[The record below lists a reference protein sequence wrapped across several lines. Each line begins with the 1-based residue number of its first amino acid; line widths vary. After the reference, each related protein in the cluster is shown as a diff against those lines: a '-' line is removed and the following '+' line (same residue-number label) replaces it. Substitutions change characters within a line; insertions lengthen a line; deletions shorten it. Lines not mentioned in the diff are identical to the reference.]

1 MPDININDSISIEDN
16 IRILPNELK
25 VWINEID
32 KTKYISQNG
41 FQITNILTSQVDK
54 CRFQIRKVE
63 GSDRMDY
70 APTIG
75 QDIQITYQ
83 FEKIF
88 GGVITRVNKYLDTT
102 GILVYDCE
110 CEDYTKFLDR
120 KLVAGTYE
128 NQSVN
133 DIISNINDTYLTDF
147 TINNVN
153 CTSIVDFIAFNYIT
167 VSKALAKL
175 ADLVHFDWYVDY
187 DKGIHFCSKTDNSA
201 PFDLLDTDGSYNIN
215 TLKIKQDNSQVRNS
229 IYVRGGEYLA
239 DTFTT
244 EIKADGIQ
252 NIYHIP
258 YKYKDLSCTLSG
270 QPLSVGL
277 DYIDSANDYD
287 VLWSYQ
293 EKILKWKDA
302 DKPSNAA
309 IIRVGGKPYL
319 PVRLKTKNT
328 VSINTMA
335 DLEGGDGE
343 YEFIII
349 DNSIKTKQGALER
362 AQSELN
368 NYKNTLTEGQ
378 FQTYND
384 GLKAGQKIRI
394 NSPLYDI
401 DEDYLIN
408 QVSIGMWT
416 PTKLIYNIKIVS
428 TKTYGLIEFLQDL
441 LLIDNKRITNIG
453 ANVETVDLIADTSLE
468 SISIADTMTVAFNH
482 PQYETTTLNETF
494 TAQSLDYPVQFV
506 LGPYTPTGYKRV
518 FVIQGSRLA

>member
-1 MPDININDSISIEDN
+1 MADINVSDNISIDDN

-25 VWINEID
+25 VWIDEID
-32 KTKYISQNG
+32 KTKYVSQTG
-41 FQITNILTSQVDK
+41 FQIDNILTSQVDK
-54 CRFQIRKVE
+54 CKFQIKKAD
-63 GSDRMDY
+63 GSNKMDY
-70 APTIG
+70 NPTIG
-75 QDIQITYQ
+75 QDIQISYQ
-83 FEKIF
+83 YEKIF

-147 TINNVN
+147 TIANVS
-153 CTSIVDFIAFNYIT
+153 CTNVIDFIAFNYIT
-167 VSKALAKL
+167 VSKALANL
-175 ADLVHFDWYVDY
+175 ADLVHYDWYVDY
-187 DKGIHFCSKTDNSA
+187 NKDIHFFSKTDNDA
-201 PFDLLDTDGSYNIN
+201 PFDIIDTDGSYNIN
-215 TLKIKQDNSQVRNS
+215 TLKIKQDNSQVRNV

-244 EIKADGIQ
+244 ELKADGTK
-252 NIYHIP
+252 NIYEIP

-270 QPLSVGL
+270 QSLSVGL
-277 DYIDSANDYD
+277 DYIDNENDYD

-302 DKPSNAA
+302 DKPSIDS

-328 VSINTMA
+328 VSINDMA

-343 YEFIII
+343 YEYIII
-349 DNSIKTKQGALER
+349 DDSIKTKKGALER
-362 AQSELN
+362 ANAELD
-368 NYKNTLTEGQ
+368 NYKNTLIEGQ
-378 FQTYND
+378 FQTYED

-394 NSPLYDI
+394 NSSLYDI
-401 DEDYLIN
+401 NEDYIIN
-408 QVSIGMWT
+408 QVTIKMFT
-416 PTKLIYNIKIVS
+416 PNRLVYDIKIVS
-428 TKTYGLIEFLQDL
+428 TKTYGLIEYLQDL
-441 LLIDNKRITNIG
+441 LLIDNKRITDIG
-453 ANVETVDLIADTSLE
+453 VNVETIDIVADTSIE
-468 SISIADTMTVAFNH
+468 TMNMADTMTVAFNH
-482 PQYETTTLNETF
+482 PQYETATLNETF
-494 TAQSLDYPVQFV
+494 TAQSLDYPVEFV

-518 FVIQGSRLA
+518 FCLDGSRLA